1 MPPLWSV
8 HCPSSIHKNHE
19 TSCSSVKAAG
29 HQIDHLFGRLAHH
42 GPVER
47 NAELSC
53 LNDSSPFREFRFYD
67 ELSQVSSNPSH
78 NNGIFRLSHR
88 LPGNDPSFAEGQS
101 QKGKERMS
109 KCSKSPSGY
118 GERAGQT
125 IRPLDLYHSSCL
137 SRPPPLPPLAG
148 RQKQSPCSS
157 GFIRLPGS
165 AFSPGIRGADMVEGQ
180 FRCMEWEEPHI
191 RISGSH
197 NRNRRIPQG
206 LGGLLHGGCY
216 GRSVVP
222 RRISATDQLSRAPS
236 RSLCNKDLCKIQSSN
251 ESSPTD
257 GQRFC
262 GPLHQQNGGNKIISP
277 SSSSHRSM
285 GMVLTTQ
292 NSSRGPVSPRCLKYK
307 GRQGVQGHVRSSR
320 LEIRPISIYKVKS
333 VVRAPRGG
341 PVRISS
347 VHPASS
353 LLQLETRPS
362 GRSCG
367 CFLPRL
373 QLGKG
378 VRIPPFCTHRQV
390 PQKDSRSAG
399 FLFSSSST
407 CVASSAL
414 VPLTPRDVCCSSSSP
429 SSVSGLGN
437 SSGGSTPLSNLQ
449 LAGWLLSSNPTLRR
463 KFQKGLK
470 TSWLQPGGREPHQPI
485 RQLGESGMA
494 GAVNGKLIQFMP
506 Q

>member
-1 MPPLWSV
+1 MVPPSQATPGYLSSLFLVPKKGGVQRPVVNLKPLNQFLPYEHFKMEGIHMVKYLSKKRRFHGQDRSQRCIFNSPPLSGTSKVCEVQLGGHPLQVCLPSLWSV
-8 HCPSSIHKNHE
+8 HCPSSIYQNHE

-53 LNDSSPFREFRFYD
+53 FNDSSPFREFRFYD
-67 ELSQVSSNPSH
+67 QLSQVSSNPSH

-88 LPGNDPSFAEGQS
+88 LPGNNPSFAEGQS

-137 SRPPPLPPLAG
+137 SRPLPLPPLAR

-197 NRNRRIPQG
+197 NRTRCIPQG

-216 GRSVVP
+216 GRAVVP
-222 RRISATDQLSRAPS
+222 RRISATHQLSRAPS

-257 GQRFC
+257 GQQFC
-262 GPLHQQNGGNKIISP
+262 GPLHQQNGENKITSP

-292 NSSRGPVSPRCLKYK
+292 NLSRGPVSPWGLKHK

-320 LEIRPISIYKVKS
+320 LEIRPVSICKVKS
-333 VVRAPRGG
+333 VVGAP
-341 PVRISS
+341 
-347 VHPASS
+347 
-353 LLQLETRPS
+353 
-362 GRSCG
+362 
-367 CFLPRL
+367 
-373 QLGKG
+373 
-378 VRIPPFCTHRQV
+378 
-390 PQKDSRSAG
+390 
-399 FLFSSSST
+399 
-407 CVASSAL
+407 
-414 VPLTPRDVCCSSSSP
+414 
-429 SSVSGLGN
+429 
-437 SSGGSTPLSNLQ
+437 
-449 LAGWLLSSNPTLRR
+449 
-463 KFQKGLK
+463 
-470 TSWLQPGGREPHQPI
+470 
-485 RQLGESGMA
+485 
-494 GAVNGKLIQFMP
+494 
-506 Q
+506 